1 MAPAMLASV
10 VAANRCRAKRLNA
23 SEPPASIKPSIAA
36 FVASNEV
43 ASGPASHWLMPSSTS
58 NGTTA
63 RPNAARVATARP
75 TANAKRESLPVRT
88 RARPRAAR
96 HKATTTGVTAAK
108 PELQLNSG
116 GNSSHQPMRAAA
128 ALITAAKPATW
139 LARCLFRLLP
149 SPTNSVTLAPDRQ
162 GRGAEARGSEL
173 TPVGQRFS
181 TYAVAQTWPCL
192 AGILSEQEQPR
203 TAESYPAPAC
213 RSAAFAGRGG
223 FHSR

>member
-1 MAPAMLASV
+1 
-10 VAANRCRAKRLNA
+10 
-23 SEPPASIKPSIAA
+23 
-36 FVASNEV
+36 
-43 ASGPASHWLMPSSTS
+43 MPSSTS
-58 NGTTA
+58 NGSTP
-63 RPNAARVATARP
+63 RPNAARVATAIP

-88 RARPRAAR
+88 RARPRAR
-96 HKATTTGVTAAK
+96 HEATTTGFTAAK

-116 GNSSHQPMRAAA
+116 GNSSHQPMRADA

-192 AGILSEQEQPR
+192 AGILYRRRNSRERPRVIFASER
-203 TAESYPAPAC
+203 C
-213 RSAAFAGRGG
+213 SAAFAGRGD